1 MTDRAETEYE
11 IRVRRA
17 KLGYVSA
24 LSWRISARHNLPT
37 QYNEVRSWWGP
48 TERWAVG
55 RARSGRNRR
64 EIRLTRMREQLRAER
79 VVT

>member
-24 LSWRISARHNLPT
+24 LSWRVSTTRCGRGGA
-37 QYNEVRSWWGP
+37 QQS
-48 TERWAVG
+48 VG
-55 RARSGRNRR
+55 RLKVRG
-64 EIRLTRMREQLRAER
+64 
-79 VVT
+79 VVETGEKPV